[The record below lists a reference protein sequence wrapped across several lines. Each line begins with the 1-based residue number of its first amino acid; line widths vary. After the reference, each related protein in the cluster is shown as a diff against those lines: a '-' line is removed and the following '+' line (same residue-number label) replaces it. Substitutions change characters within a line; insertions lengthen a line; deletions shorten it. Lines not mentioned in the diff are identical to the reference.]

1 MKVVFFVV
9 FVAALGTFC
18 SPRPEQLPS
27 HDPPVQ
33 TGAERL
39 DAYLPK
45 LKDRKVGLVVNHSSR
60 VGARH
65 LIDTLRAAGVEVV
78 RLFSP
83 EHGLRGTAADGE
95 TIQSGGDPV
104 SGLPVISLYG
114 AFKKP
119 RPDDLRGLE
128 MLVFDI
134 QDIGARFY
142 TYLSTLHY
150 IMEAA
155 AEQNVPVLVL
165 DRPNPNARLVDGPVL
180 DTAYRSFV
188 GLHPVPVVYGLTIG
202 EYARMINGEGW
213 LRGGIRCRL
222 EVIPCANYNHRTPY
236 ALPVRPSP
244 NLPNMRAVYL
254 YPSLCFFEGTVVS
267 VGRGT
272 DHPFQWYGHPQFMG
286 PVLFT
291 PQPNAGSRYPPL
303 EGKGCRGHDLRALTA
318 DSLLH
323 WDRLR
328 LEFLWEAFQ
337 EFPEKDSFFLP
348 TGFFDKLAG
357 GPNLRQQLL
366 SGWDVKAIR
375 ESWQADLEDF
385 RTVRRKYLLYE
396 D

>member
-9 FVAALGTFC
+9 FVAVLSTCC
-18 SPRPEQLPS
+18 SSQPDRFPVNG
-27 HDPPVQ
+27 PPVRP
-33 TGAERL
+33 GAGRL

-45 LKDRKVGLVVNHSSR
+45 LKGRTVGLVVNHSSR
-60 VGARH
+60 VGGQH
-65 LIDTLRAAGVEVV
+65 LIDTLRTAGVEVV

-95 TIQSGGDPV
+95 IVQSGRDPV
-104 SGLPVISLYG
+104 SGLPVVSLYG
-114 AFKKP
+114 QFKKP
-119 RPDDLRGLE
+119 RPADLRGLE

-134 QDIGARFY
+134 QDVGARFY

-150 IMEAA
+150 ILEAA
-155 AEQNVPVLVL
+155 AEQNLPVLVL
-165 DRPNPNARLVDGPVL
+165 DRPNPNAHLVDGPVL

-188 GLHPVPVVYGLTIG
+188 GMHPVPVVYGLTIG

-213 LRGGIRCRL
+213 LHGGIRCRL
-222 EVIPCANYNHRTPY
+222 EVIPCANYHHRAPY

-244 NLPNMRAVYL
+244 NLPNMRAIYL

-272 DHPFQWYGHPQFMG
+272 DYPFQWYGHPRFMG

-303 EGKGCRGHDLRALTA
+303 EGKGCRGRDLRSLTT
-318 DSLLH
+318 DSLLR

-328 LEFLWEAFQ
+328 LEFLWEAVQ

-348 TGFFDKLAG
+348 SGFFDKLAG
-357 GPNLRQQLL
+357 GPSLRQQLL

-375 ESWQADLEDF
+375 ESWQADLEAF
-385 RTVRRKYLLYE
+385 RAIRRKYLLYE